1 MLTPE
6 EMEMQAEALA
16 AQQLPSN
23 ATPMEQREMMAAMK
37 AEVLRSLPDLA
48 SQPSVP
54 SVVPASLVA
63 TFPTH
68 VPPRPGMAQLAPVPL
83 AQQGRANV
91 TPGGPG
97 WGAADARSVAPVAP
111 RAPAPQL
118 TAGHPR
124 PQVVPPVQS
133 PYQGHE
139 KGARPARPPAP
150 VQASQASNV
159 ADSKTWKSEPFVL
172 LGDVAWFPVPKPPTR
187 GDFPVEVNA
196 EDNEALTFLRRVTS
210 LMACE
215 LTDQMLQ
222 DPEGAAFAEAARLL
236 MAVLGFMCEG
246 NCPPMLRGNVV
257 TRAPFLPA
265 WQGVVPHM
273 VLREPWNMS

>member
-1 MLTPE
+1 
-6 EMEMQAEALA
+6 
-16 AQQLPSN
+16 
-23 ATPMEQREMMAAMK
+23 MEQREMLAAMK

-118 TAGHPR
+118 TAGFAWVRPFIGGPTSLSPSCQAAGHPR

-150 VQASQASNV
+150 VQAA
-159 ADSKTWKSEPFVL
+159 L
-172 LGDVAWFPVPKPPTR
+172 LLAWRQVGWWF
-187 GDFPVEVNA
+187 
-196 EDNEALTFLRRVTS
+196 
-210 LMACE
+210 
-215 LTDQMLQ
+215 
-222 DPEGAAFAEAARLL
+222 
-236 MAVLGFMCEG
+236 
-246 NCPPMLRGNVV
+246 
-257 TRAPFLPA
+257 
-265 WQGVVPHM
+265 
-273 VLREPWNMS
+273 